1 MRKERVELHLHTN
14 MSAMD
19 GINTASEYI
28 KDAIDRGMSAIAITD
43 HGVVQAFPEAYKAA
57 KGKDIK
63 LIYGME
69 AYMVNDI
76 EQCVLGETDCIL
88 DDEFV
93 VVDIETTGLNP
104 KTDRITEIAAY
115 KINNGEI
122 TDTFKSLVNPEI
134 EISQEIIELTGIT
147 NEMVL
152 DADKVDKV
160 LKSFLEFCGNAII
173 VAHNAEFDVSFIK
186 YNLSLIGIEY
196 KPTIIDTLAL
206 TRGLLPELKRFR
218 LNDVCEELGVELKN
232 NHRADDDAEATALI
246 FIKLCE
252 KLKAKGI
259 SNIQDINDSLAPYYN
274 GPYCHTSI
282 LVKNKYGLKN
292 LYKLVSL
299 SHTKY
304 FHKVPRVPKSKLERY
319 RDGLLIGS
327 GCECGELY
335 SAVTKGKT
343 FDECCEIARFY
354 DYIEIVPIENFKY
367 FIEQG
372 YADTEDDLKSINEF
386 IIKVADHVSRPA
398 VAVGDVHFLYSD
410 DGECRKILMHNKGY
424 SDYDNQP
431 ELILK
436 SAEEMFENFSYLEP
450 DKSYEIVVENSN
462 YLAEEIDNT
471 FEPFPMEMSYPKMDD
486 SDERITMWSYIG
498 ARRKYGEHIPPFVE
512 ERLNWELEK
521 IKENGY
527 ADLYLIAAELVK
539 PSKRKGYVVGNRG
552 CIASSLVAYFLEITE
567 INPVAPHYYCEKCS
581 HYEIK
586 DNVFCGCDL
595 EDKACSKCGEML
607 TKDGFNIPAE
617 TFMGADGEKE
627 PDIDFNFAPEI
638 RDEIENKLKE
648 LFGEK
653 NIVRAGTISYIS
665 EKVASRFVQEYC
677 NEKGIVYSDARKAE
691 YIRKLQNVKRTTGM
705 HPGGSYII
713 PQGKEIS
720 DYTPI
725 QHPAN
730 NVNMDVVTTHFD
742 NWNLCDSL
750 FKFDILTHDTP
761 SMLRKL
767 EQLTGFNPEAIPL
780 GDKDTM
786 KLFSE
791 GRTNGVPEFYT
802 DFVKQMMKT
811 TGVKSF
817 DDLIRLSGLSHGT
830 GTWLETGEY
839 DIKQDEVDLSD
850 LISTRDDIMIYLQR
864 NGYNRKEAFKI
875 SERVRKGKGLT
886 EEQEEEMYQK
896 GIPEWYI
903 DSCNTV
909 KYLFPRA
916 HAASY
921 VLLAFRVAYYKA
933 HYPLEF
939 YCAYFTLHAD
949 EFDADLLI
957 NNSFELKNKISEFK
971 RSEESS
977 KRELT
982 YVMETCQEMY
992 DAGFSFIS
1000 DTIKNDSFESFF
1012 IEDGKLRPKLKYN

>member
-1 MRKERVELHLHTN
+1 MTDRRIELHLHTN

-28 KDAIDRGMSAIAITD
+28 RDAIDRGMSAIAITD

-76 EQCVLGETDCIL
+76 EQCVSGETDCTL

-122 TDTFKSLVNPEI
+122 TDTFKSLVNPEM
-134 EISQEIIELTGIT
+134 EILEGIVELTGIT
-147 NEMVL
+147 NEMVK

-160 LKSFLEFCGNAII
+160 LKSFIEFCGNAII
-173 VAHNAEFDVSFIK
+173 VAHNAEFDLSFIK
-186 YNLSLIGIEY
+186 HNLSLIGIEY
-196 KPTIIDTLAL
+196 KPIIIDTLSL
-206 TRGLLPELKRFR
+206 TRGLFPDLKRFR
-218 LNDVCEELGVELKN
+218 LNDACEALGVELKN
-232 NHRADDDAEATALI
+232 HHRADNDAGATVSV

-252 KLKAKGI
+252 KLKAKGV
-259 SNIQDINDSLAPYYN
+259 SNIQDINDNLAPHYN
-274 GPYCHTSI
+274 GPHCHTSI

-299 SHTKY
+299 SHTEY
-304 FHKVPRVPKSKLERY
+304 FHRVPRVPKSELERY

-335 SAVTKGKT
+335 SAITKGKT

-386 IIKVADHVSRPA
+386 IIKIADHVSRPA
-398 VAVGDVHFLYSD
+398 VVVGDAHFLYSD

-424 SDYDNQP
+424 SDYENQP

-436 SAEEMFENFSYLEP
+436 SAEEMFESFSYLDP
-450 DKSYEIVVENSN
+450 DKAYEIVVENSN

-486 SDERITMWSYIG
+486 SDERITMLSYIG
-498 ARRKYGEHIPPFVE
+498 ARRKYGEHIPSLVE

-567 INPVAPHYYCEKCS
+567 INPVVPHCYCEKCG

-595 EDKACSKCGEML
+595 EDKACPKCGEVL

-638 RDEIENKLKE
+638 RDEIESKLKE
-648 LFGEK
+648 LFGGK

-665 EKVASRFVQEYC
+665 EKVASRYVQEYC
-677 NEKGIVYSDARKAE
+677 NEKGIVYSDARKDE
-691 YIRKLQNVKRTTGM
+691 YIRKLQNVKRTTGL

-725 QHPAN
+725 QFPAN
-730 NVNMDVVTTHFD
+730 NIRMDVVTTHFD
-742 NWNLCDSL
+742 NWSLFDSL

-761 SMLRKL
+761 SVLRKL
-767 EQLTGFNPEAIPL
+767 EQLTGVNPETIPL
-780 GDKDTM
+780 GDKDAM

-811 TGVKSF
+811 TGAKSF
-817 DDLIRLSGLSHGT
+817 DDLIRISGLSHGT

-839 DIKQDEVDLSD
+839 DIEQDEVELSD
-850 LISTRDDIMIYLQR
+850 LISSRDDVMIYLQR

-921 VLLAFRVAYYKA
+921 VLLAYRVAYYKA

-957 NNSFELKNKISEFK
+957 NNSFELSNKIKEFK
-971 RSEESS
+971 ESAEPS
-977 KRELT
+977 KRDLK

-992 DAGFSFIS
+992 DAGFNFVS
-1000 DTIKNDSFESFF
+1000 DRIKNDSFESFF